1 MWEPVSFWN
10 PGIFFWNSWVGSEF
24 GSHSGPLKRVLKNS
38 RPTTDCGSDIH
49 GDYLNF
55 YKGEDDFDGGDYE
68 EDDAEDDFNSDIYD
82 DDAVNDQNM

>member
-1 MWEPVSFWN
+1 M
-10 PGIFFWNSWVGSEF
+10 
-24 GSHSGPLKRVLKNS
+24 
-38 RPTTDCGSDIH
+38 TDCGSDIH
-49 GDYLNF
+49 GNYLNF